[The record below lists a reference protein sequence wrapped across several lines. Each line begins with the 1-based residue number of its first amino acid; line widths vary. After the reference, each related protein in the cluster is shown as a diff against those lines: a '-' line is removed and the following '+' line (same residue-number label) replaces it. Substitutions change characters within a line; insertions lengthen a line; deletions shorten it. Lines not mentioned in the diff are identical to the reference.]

1 MSTKIFVNLPVH
13 SLDTSIAFYT
23 ALGFSLNPLF
33 SDDTAACIVI
43 SADIYAMLLTHAKFQ
58 EFTPKTI
65 SDASKTTEVL
75 LALSREDRAQ
85 VDAIV
90 RQAVAAGGSTYNAPK
105 DYGFMYSHG
114 FQDPDGHIW
123 EVMYMDPV
131 AAEQGP
137 PAQ

>member
-43 SADIYAMLLTHAKFQ
+43 SEDIYAMLLTHAKFQ
-58 EFTPKTI
+58 EFTPKAI

-90 RQAVAAGGSTYNAPK
+90 RQAVAAGGSTYSAPK

>member
-43 SADIYAMLLTHAKFQ
+43 SEDIYAMLLTHAKFQ

-65 SDASKTTEVL
+65 SDASKTTEVM

-90 RQAVAAGGSTYNAPK
+90 RRAVAAGGSTYNAPK